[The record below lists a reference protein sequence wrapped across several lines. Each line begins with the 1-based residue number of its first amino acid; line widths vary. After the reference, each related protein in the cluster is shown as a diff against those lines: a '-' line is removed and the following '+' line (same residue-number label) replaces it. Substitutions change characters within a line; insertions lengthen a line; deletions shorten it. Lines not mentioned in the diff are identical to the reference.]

1 MVNGRWLV
9 RPLTGTGR
17 YSTQAL
23 AAMLPLV
30 PADEIELRVPKSGR
44 VPTGFDAVRVTRSRF
59 DGQLFE
65 QIALPWAAR
74 RSMLI
79 NMSGPA
85 PLLGLRQ
92 LVVMHDA
99 TPFAFPDAFSARFA
113 RWYRF
118 MYWWLARRSTRLV
131 TVSRFS
137 AEELSRSLDVPAGRF
152 RIAAPAASIHD
163 VEVRRPEADLP
174 ERFVL
179 MVGTLARNKNLVPA
193 IRAVTSRGI
202 PVVVAGA
209 RGATKVFSAESRLP
223 EQQVHLLGRVDDA
236 ELAWL
241 YDHADLLVFPSLY
254 EGFGLPV
261 LEAQSRGLPVVAS
274 RTASLP
280 EVCADSVEYI
290 DPLDEHDIGDVV
302 QRLWRD
308 DDRRRDLSES
318 GLRNQ
323 RRFDWHRA
331 AGEIICAADA

>member
-1 MVNGRWLV
+1 
-9 RPLTGTGR
+9 
-17 YSTQAL
+17 
-23 AAMLPLV
+23 MLSLV
-30 PADEIELRVPKSGR
+30 PPDDIELHVPRSGT
-44 VPTGFDAVRVTRSRF
+44 VPAVFNAVRVIRSRF

-65 QIALPWAAR
+65 QLVLPWAAR

-99 TPFAFPDAFSARFA
+99 TPFAFPEAFSSRFG

-118 MYWWLARRSTRLV
+118 MYRWLAHRSTRLV
-131 TVSRFS
+131 TVSQFS
-137 AEELSRSLDVPAGRF
+137 ADELARSLDVPSERF
-152 RIAAPAASIHD
+152 RIAAPAASVHD
-163 VEVRRPEADLP
+163 LHARRPDRHLP

-209 RGATKVFSAESRLP
+209 QGSARVFTSESRLP
-223 EQQVHLLGRVDDA
+223 EQGVHLLGRVEDA

-261 LEAQSRGLPVVAS
+261 LEAQSRGLAVVAS
-274 RTASLP
+274 CAASLP
-280 EVCADSVEYI
+280 EVCADSVEYV
-290 DPLDEHDIGDVV
+290 DPLDEQDIGDVV
-302 QRLWRD
+302 QRLWHD
-308 DDRRRDLSES
+308 DERRHSLSEA

-323 RRFDWHRA
+323 SRFNWDRA
-331 AGEIICAADA
+331 AGEIIGAASA